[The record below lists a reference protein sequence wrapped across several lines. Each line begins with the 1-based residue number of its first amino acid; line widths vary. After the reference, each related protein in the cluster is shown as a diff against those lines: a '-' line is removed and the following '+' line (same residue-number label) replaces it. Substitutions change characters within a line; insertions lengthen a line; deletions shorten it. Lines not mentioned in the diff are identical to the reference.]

1 MGEDR
6 GGGEK
11 ELTTPLILALSR
23 KGRGDEGKRMTLT
36 APLTLIIFHWWRKK
50 KG

>member
-23 KGRGDEGKRMTLT
+23 KAPAGGEGS
-36 APLTLIIFHWWRKK
+36 
-50 KG
+50 KGK